1 MLGRI
6 SDVSRT
12 HVLRKSQSGSSLELP
27 NHPDKFQIEGAN
39 TDGIIPSEIEVRLLS
54 GHSIKIKRPN
64 NKEELIENLFAINTH
79 TINLRAFSHQCLIG
93 EKIIYSDF
101 SNITIT
107 DIQIVNQGGLT
118 LIPNDPKKSET
129 LNKIKAGKFKTPVDM
144 QYDKVVVMAA
154 VKQNGRVLR
163 FASQELQRDREVVME
178 AVKQNGM
185 VLSDA
190 SQELQRDREVVM
202 EAVKENGW
210 ALSYASQEL
219 QRDRDVVMEAVKQN
233 GRMLSDASQ
242 ELQGDK
248 EVVMEAVEKCGF
260 ALEFASETLR
270 GDRDVVMAAVKQDGE
285 ALAFASDELK
295 KDRDIVKAAIAQCVF
310 AWTHVSNELKQ
321 DKHFMRTLPKSTA
334 NHIRKYQTNSQ
345 PCSVQ

>member
-190 SQELQRDREVVM
+190 SQELQRDR
-202 EAVKENGW
+202 
-210 ALSYASQEL
+210 
-219 QRDRDVVMEAVKQN
+219 DVVMEAVKQN